1 MVYVCVGAGVKQGEL
16 IAPDYKLTIDKKGLF
31 LLFCIDSKRPNGFNT
46 RLLQCS
52 VQRAN
57 KKRHAQIAQSVEQWI
72 ENPRVPGSIPGLGT
86 ILKPE
91 VRKSF
96 GFFIARDFV
105 LFTIAYRDPEG
116 FFHG

>member
-1 MVYVCVGAGVKQGEL
+1 MVISC
-16 IAPDYKLTIDKKGLF
+16 PDYKLTIDKKGLF
-31 LLFCIDSKRPNGFNT
+31 LLFRIDSKRPNGFNT

-52 VQRAN
+52 AQRAS

-91 VRKSF
+91 VLANF
-96 GFFIARDFV
+96 GFFIAPCFLDCGGHSSNLITSAIVMLSTYLDFS
-105 LFTIAYRDPEG
+105 P
-116 FFHG
+116 